1 MKKNKKIIKNF
12 VQQVLGC
19 TCPEKVFDN
28 IQWEE
33 KEKILEIDISN
44 QLLVNIFLNPIK
56 KLNKKHIIDI
66 LKVGQK
72 KRDYKNYNRF
82 RLVIPAEEIEE
93 NQKKYT
99 SIVHKLFPDDDKIHL
114 HIIKQKQLKKIL
126 NIVN

>member
-12 VQQVLGC
+12 VQQELGC
-19 TCPEKVFDN
+19 KCPEKVFDD

-44 QLLVNIFLNPIK
+44 QLLVNIFLNPLD
-56 KLNKKHIIDI
+56 KLNKKHIIDV

-72 KRDYKNYNRF
+72 KRDYKNFNRF
-82 RLVIPAEEIEE
+82 RLVLPAEEVKE

-99 SIVHKLFPDDDKIHL
+99 SILHRLFPNDDNIHL
-114 HIIKQKQLKKIL
+114 HIIKTKQLKKIF
-126 NIVN
+126 NIIK